1 MPKEAEMHHLPN
13 KDSEVVNKGAK
24 ESVIEI
30 THNERPPK
38 IMRVAIFVTRPKFQG
53 RKYCK
58 CKSKSY
64 ENLNLR
70 S

>member
-13 KDSEVVNKGAK
+13 KDSEVVNIGAK

-38 IMRVAIFVTRPKFQG
+38 IMSVAIFVTRPKIPGGKILQSKLI
-53 RKYCK
+53 RKI
-58 CKSKSY
+58 
-64 ENLNLR
+64 R
-70 S
+70 P